1 MVASEGYAEFLREQ
15 LAPLGR
21 VTMRR
26 MFGKTGVFCDG
37 VMLGMVTENT
47 LYFRVD
53 DDNRVTFKEA
63 ESFPPLN
70 YAKGGST
77 IDLSFWRVPE
87 RLFDEP
93 DELVTWARIALAAAR
108 VGPDGFERVHTVRI
122 GSDWTREI
130 KRLQTFGRLVNR
142 SAEAGPVFVDAPQT
156 WRQVAGS
163 AAGPELEWLEE
174 DASVPLTTLQRLG
187 RLRRSAA

>member
-1 MVASEGYAEFLREQ
+1 MVASETYAEFLREQ

-53 DDNRVTFKEA
+53 DHNRGTFKEA

-70 YAKGGST
+70 YAKKGAI

-93 DELVTWARIALAAAR
+93 DELITWARAALAAAHR
-108 VGPDGFERVHTVRI
+108 VAKIR
-122 GSDWTREI
+122 
-130 KRLQTFGRLVNR
+130 KRT
-142 SAEAGPVFVDAPQT
+142 APKRKSPRKSKPQP
-156 WRQVAGS
+156 A
-163 AAGPELEWLEE
+163 
-174 DASVPLTTLQRLG
+174 
-187 RLRRSAA
+187 